1 MATMVAHGIRT
12 LVTENGDDFT
22 SFDEIETMAIVALDR
37 TAGVGGQAEQDPKAT
52 GQGKRPS

>member
-1 MATMVAHGIRT
+1 MVAHGIRT